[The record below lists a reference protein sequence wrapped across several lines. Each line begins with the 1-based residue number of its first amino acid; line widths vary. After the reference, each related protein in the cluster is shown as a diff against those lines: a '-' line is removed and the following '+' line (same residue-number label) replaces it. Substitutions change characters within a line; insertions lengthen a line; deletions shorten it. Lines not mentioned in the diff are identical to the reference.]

1 MVSNPNDCALLYQCC
16 HVLGRNM
23 PGLAGTQ
30 LNGQAAGVQCKQ
42 SPQDQSQGRFVVGD
56 RGGGGRAYSKCHRA
70 GRLHVTNDQSSVCPG
85 GDLVKLA
92 SGGVRPLWSSQFC
105 AGVIANLSKVNQL
118 GVVHLLQ
125 SVGPVGDAWVRW
137 GTRGF
142 GGGRVGP
149 VGDAWVRW
157 GTRGSG
163 GGRVG
168 PVGDAWV
175 RWGTRGS
182 GGGRVGPVGDAWV
195 RWGTRGSG
203 GGRVGPVGD
212 AWVRWGARG
221 SGGGRVGPVGGAWVR
236 WGTRGSGGGRVGPVG
251 DAWVRW
257 GTRGS
262 GGGRVGPVGDAWV
275 RWGTPPP
282 LRTAPHPPKDNHI
295 DAGLASSSHHVGLIR
310 QHT

>member
-42 SPQDQSQGRFVVGD
+42 SPQDQSQGRFVLVT
-56 RGGGGRAYSKCHRA
+56 GGGGRAYSKCHRA

-92 SGGVRPLWSSQFC
+92 SGGVRPLWSSNFC

-118 GVVHLLQ
+118 GG
-125 SVGPVGDAWVRW
+125 SSSSSI
-137 GTRGF
+137 RGS

-212 AWVRWGARG
+212 AP
-221 SGGGRVGPVGGAWVR
+221 S
-236 WGTRGSGGGRVGPVG
+236 
-251 DAWVRW
+251 
-257 GTRGS
+257 
-262 GGGRVGPVGDAWV
+262 
-275 RWGTPPP
+275 PPD
-282 LRTAPHPPKDNHI
+282 RSPP
-295 DAGLASSSHHVGLIR
+295 AEGQSY
-310 QHT
+310 